1 FPYKLFHFPSLLF
14 IILWILFYPKFRYF
28 IKIRQYFIQ
37 YYSIIYSF
45 INQAFTYS
53 LYIIENLLKKEKA
66 SDVSSDL

>member
-1 FPYKLFHFPSLLF
+1 LLF
-14 IILWILFYPKFRYF
+14 IVLWILFYPKFRHF

-37 YYSIIYSF
+37 YHSIIYSF

-66 SDVSSDL
+66 PDVSSDL